1 MAVPVMSDERDE
13 IVEEFILVD
22 GVFLLV
28 ASSPGNDSIM
38 LHLALVRHAQGEITL
53 KVGRVAY

>member
-1 MAVPVMSDERDE
+1 MSDERDE

-38 LHLALVRHAQGEITL
+38 LHLALVRHAQGEIAL